1 MTPLIPTS
9 FCLTVTVEPPGFI
22 QPTLCG
28 RFIPRLYGAEVELF
42 PLWCLGDSW
51 ARVVFGQ
58 DPGGIRNAIF
68 LVGQTEATSA
78 VLSGPD
84 Q

>member
-9 FCLTVTVEPPGFI
+9 FCLTVTVEPLGFI
-22 QPTLCG
+22 QPSLCG

-42 PLWCLGDSW
+42 PLWGLGDGW
-51 ARVVFGQ
+51 DWVGFGQ
-58 DPGGIRNAIF
+58 GARGNSQCYL